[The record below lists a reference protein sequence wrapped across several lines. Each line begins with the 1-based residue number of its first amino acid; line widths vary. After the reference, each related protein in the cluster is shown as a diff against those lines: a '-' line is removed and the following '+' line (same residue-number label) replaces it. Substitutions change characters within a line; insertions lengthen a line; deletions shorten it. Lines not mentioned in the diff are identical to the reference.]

1 METEQ
6 LVLLIII
13 PAVFLMLLPALTKN
27 KDKDE
32 DKYAMTDEEIK
43 QGEYLADTGGE
54 ILTDEEEKQV
64 YQEWQDKKE
73 TKDGTT

>member
-13 PAVFLMLLPALTKN
+13 PAVFLMFLPLLTRN

-43 QGEYLADTGGE
+43 QGEYLADADGE
-54 ILTDEEEKQV
+54 LLTDEEEKKVWEEFQSKV
-64 YQEWQDKKE
+64 EEDE
-73 TKDGTT
+73 